1 MGETVAQTPSQEKYS
16 IVPVVLLA
24 LSALLGGAGF
34 GIYAPTIV
42 VHALELGAPEAIAT
56 AMVMAL
62 PSILMLIVLLPIAII
77 ADKTG
82 RRKEIVSIGLLL
94 GTVFNALLA
103 TARTWVEL
111 AAYRTISGVVFAL
124 TSLYMAMA
132 IFVTPERLR
141 GTALGILGGSMMLGM
156 GVSQLFAGAIL
167 GLVGGYSGLYLFA
180 AVFSLLALLLLLPV
194 KVPRVQLPA
203 MRASDIATVFKAR
216 GVYWTAIAI
225 CVYLIGWNLMYPS
238 LPLVLSV
245 IYKAPPEIYTLA
257 MGVASLMLGIGTY
270 VWGPVIDKLG
280 GRRTLITAITASAIT
295 TYIMFP
301 ALGSMW
307 AYTIL
312 FWLVTFF
319 GVVGAPGT
327 SYVASKSVK
336 PELVSVAVSAMF
348 IAISVA
354 SIVGG
359 FTAGALI
366 ASLGL
371 ATTILIAA
379 TIELLGGIM
388 MFGLPKV

>member
-1 MGETVAQTPSQEKYS
+1 MAQAPPQQKYS
-16 IVPVVLLA
+16 VLPVVLLA
-24 LSALLGGAGF
+24 LSALLAGAGF

-42 VHALELGAPEAIAT
+42 VHAIELGAPEAIAT

-62 PSILMLIVLLPIAII
+62 PSILMLIILLPVAIV

-94 GTVFNALLA
+94 GTIFNALLA
-103 TARTWVEL
+103 MARSWIEL
-111 AAYRTISGVVFAL
+111 AVYRTVSGVVFAF

-167 GLVGGYSGLYLFA
+167 GLVGGYSGLYLVA
-180 AVFSLLALLLLLPV
+180 AVLSLIALLLLLPV

-203 MRASDIATVFKAR
+203 MKASDIAIAFKAR

-225 CVYLIGWNLMYPS
+225 CIYLIGWNLLYPS

-270 VWGPVIDKLG
+270 IWGPVIDKLG
-280 GRRTLITAITASAIT
+280 GRRTLIMAIIASAIV
-295 TYIMFP
+295 TYIMYP

-307 AYTIL
+307 AYAVL
-312 FWLVTFF
+312 FWLVTVF

-327 SYVASKSVK
+327 SYVASRSVR
-336 PELVSVAVSAMF
+336 PELVSIAISAMF

-371 ATTILIAA
+371 GTTILIAA
-379 TIELLGGIM
+379 TIELIGGLM